1 MADKRLG
8 KGLGALIP
16 DILSSEVGRVETLR
30 EIEVSQISPNPF
42 QPREDFDPITMKELK
57 ESIAEK
63 GIIQPICVRETESGY
78 QVIAGQRRLM
88 AVKQLGL
95 NTIPAFVLE
104 VASESEMLELAL
116 IENIQRED
124 LNPIDLAK
132 AYQRL
137 MQECH
142 LTQEEIA
149 KRVGKERSTVTN
161 FIRLLRLP
169 QQIQQSLKKGE
180 LTMGH
185 ARALITLE
193 DEKEQLN
200 LWRRIIRDNLTVR
213 KVEELVKKVKKQ
225 PAPKHRRKPHYIV
238 RAESKLRE
246 ILGTQVRI
254 FPRKEGGRIEIEY
267 YSNEDLERIMEI
279 LEAKTE
285 GF

>member
-16 DILSSEVGRVETLR
+16 DILSSDVGRVEALR

-137 MQECH
+137 MEECH

-149 KRVGKERSTVTN
+149 KKVGKERSTVTN
-161 FIRLLRLP
+161 FIRLLKLP

-185 ARALITLE
+185 ARALISLE
-193 DEKEQLN
+193 DEKEQLS

-213 KVEELVKKVKKQ
+213 KVEELVKKAKKQ
-225 PAPKHRRKPHYIV
+225 PAPEYRRKPYYIV

-246 ILGTQVRI
+246 IFGTQVRI

-279 LEAKTE
+279 LETKME
-285 GF
+285 SF